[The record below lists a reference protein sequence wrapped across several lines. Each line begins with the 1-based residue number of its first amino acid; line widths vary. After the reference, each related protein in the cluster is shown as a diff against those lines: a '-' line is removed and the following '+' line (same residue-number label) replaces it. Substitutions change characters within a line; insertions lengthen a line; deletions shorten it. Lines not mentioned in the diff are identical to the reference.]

1 MRRAGK
7 LKMLCVVLHQQD
19 SRSILSFAQ
28 RMPRDEGKG
37 FLLGRFL
44 QYLTERIQQ
53 FALADGFDKVCR
65 KSKFS
70 AAWGVAACPAGVS
83 IANRDAPFPVHY
95 GRISYG
101 QISQFLGGVDRRG
114 KESKH
119 AVLQDNFVVAER
131 VGFSLL

>member
-1 MRRAGK
+1 MRGK
-7 LKMLCVVLHQQD
+7 ASC
-19 SRSILSFAQ
+19 
-28 RMPRDEGKG
+28 
-37 FLLGRFL
+37 LGVFCNT
-44 QYLTERIQQ
+44 LTERIQQ

-83 IANRDAPFPVHY
+83 IANRDAPFPVHC

-101 QISQFLGGVDRRG
+101 QIPQFLGGVDRRG

-131 VGFSLL
+131 VGFETVC